1 MSTSRPFS
9 RRSFLKATAG
19 CATHMALMATP
30 FPAAART
37 LWSRRSLRPVVAQE
51 SFGRLEEVGGG
62 LFAFISTPLT
72 GDYTTTSNG
81 GIIAGRS
88 GVLVVEAFQTPEGA
102 RWIAEK
108 ARELTGRWPT
118 HVLITHYHG
127 DHSRGLEGYFT
138 DSPATETGG
147 GGAEGGGTEV
157 LATRT
162 TRDLAAEGLPE
173 DAPEAQ
179 VRRWADAVLLDLEES
194 STLDLGGRQVHLI
207 PRMGHTPSDVTVE
220 LPEEELTW
228 CGDLFW
234 NGMFPNY
241 MDAIP
246 SLLSRSVR
254 ALQAEKRAL
263 YTPGHGPLGTGEEL
277 SRYVAV
283 IDGLEETARTA
294 VKEGWTAEEAAAQ
307 HRIPES
313 LGEWTL
319 FNPSYFQRAVEA
331 WMKEWTGGRGGRP
344 GCREEPDGGDLR
356 ILLKKTNAPVSGRSF
371 AARAMPAVS
380 IAPASRFLPQDP
392 WFHPRCRT
400 RPCHPR

>member
-1 MSTSRPFS
+1 MSMPNPLS
-9 RRSFLKATAG
+9 RRTFLKATTG
-19 CATHMALMATP
+19 CAAHMALMATP

-37 LWSRRSLRPVVAQE
+37 LWSRRSLRPVEAQE

-102 RWIAEK
+102 RWMAEK

-127 DHSRGLEGYFT
+127 DHSRGLEGYFP
-138 DSPATETGG
+138 DSPAAEAGG
-147 GGAEGGGTEV
+147 GGAGTGGTEV
-157 LATRT
+157 LATGT
-162 TRDLAAEGLPE
+162 TRDLAAEGLP
-173 DAPEAQ
+173 DDTPEALR
-179 VRRWADAVLLDLEES
+179 RRWADVVLVDLEEP
-194 STLDLGGRQVHLI
+194 STLDLGGRQVQLI
-207 PRMGHTPSDVTVE
+207 PRMGHTPSDVSVE
-220 LPEEELTW
+220 LPDEGLTW
-228 CGDLFW
+228 CGDLVW

-246 SLLSRSVR
+246 SFLSKSVR
-254 ALQAEKRAL
+254 ALQAEERAL
-263 YTPGHGPLGTGEEL
+263 YVPGHGPLATGHDM
-277 SRYVAV
+277 SRYVSV

-294 VKEGWTAEEAAAQ
+294 RKEGWTAEEAGNR

-319 FNPSYFQRAVEA
+319 FNPGYFQRAVEA
-331 WMKEWTGGRGGRP
+331 WMKEWDRKG
-344 GCREEPDGGDLR
+344 
-356 ILLKKTNAPVSGRSF
+356 
-371 AARAMPAVS
+371 
-380 IAPASRFLPQDP
+380 
-392 WFHPRCRT
+392 
-400 RPCHPR
+400 